1 MEIVACVCSLMLM
14 YQNDL
19 AAVETVQLVAQDLA
33 RRRDLAAAAGHPPRD
48 PRRTHVSPVTER
60 DVSRTPSAPRR

>member
-1 MEIVACVCSLMLM
+1 MCSLMLM

-19 AAVETVQLVAQDLA
+19 AAVETVQMVAQDLA
-33 RRRDLAAAAGHPPRD
+33 RRRTLDLAASAGHPPRD
-48 PRRTHVSPVTER
+48 PRRVPVSPVTER